1 MTVVDNK
8 KECDLC
14 GLTVEI
20 AGFSLKTLEGDKSF
34 CCEGCKGIY
43 HMLHDEHVLP
53 EAEEAKL
60 GLEIKGSPT

>member
-1 MTVVDNK
+1 MAIVDNK

-20 AGFSLKTLEGDKSF
+20 SGFSLKTLKGDKSF

-43 HMLHDEHVLP
+43 QMLHDAQILP
-53 EAEEAKL
+53 EAEEIKL
-60 GLEIKGSPT
+60 NSES

>member
-1 MTVVDNK
+1 MAKVDTK

-20 AGFSLKTLEGDKSF
+20 SGFALKTLEGDKFF

-43 HMLHDEHVLP
+43 QMLHDAQVLP
-53 EAEEAKL
+53 EAEETKL
-60 GLEIKGSPT
+60 NSEI